1 MSKLKVGITVGDING
16 IGLEVILKTF
26 NDERLLELCT
36 PIIYGS
42 SKVVSYHKNIVKL
55 DELKFVSIKDAS
67 QAQEGQINVVN
78 CWQEVVNINL
88 GQISE
93 EAGKYAQIA
102 LEQAASE
109 IMEGWTDALIT
120 APINKAAM
128 KLAGFP
134 YPGHTEFLA
143 AKSGAKE
150 PVMLLN
156 SEDLRIAVVTG
167 HIPVSKVASS
177 INREAVLR
185 KLNILVDSLRR
196 DFGIFQPKIAI
207 LGLNPHAGDEGA
219 IGNEEAQHI
228 IPVIQQMQKQ
238 GLLVY
243 GPYPADGFFG
253 SRAYTKFDA
262 ILAMY
267 HDQGLVPFKT
277 LAFGG
282 GVNFTAGLPF
292 VRTSPDHGTGFDI
305 AGQNLADESSF
316 RSALFAAL
324 DFAKNRKNYKEM
336 TANPLGVQKVDDE
349 ELNRNGE
356 PDGVVR

>member
-55 DELKFVSIKDAS
+55 DDLKFVSIKDAS

-102 LEQAASE
+102 LEQAVSE

-324 DFAKNRKNYKEM
+324 DFAKNRKSYKEM